1 MNDLDI
7 LRLLCSKRDFLYNK
21 DILYTLSLDRII
33 KLSELIR
40 HMDKEK
46 YKKNKDILK
55 QLIDTSSIYYMF
67 MIQDKL
73 KNNTIIKKESLNK
86 YQKYIFKTTNNW
98 YCKVISMTHEEFITY
113 IKYVKKVD
121 VNFLCYRLKF
131 DNLYDMYELTYKY
144 CSDSYKNNLFFSYF

>member
-40 HMDKEK
+40 HMDMEK

-55 QLIDTSSIYYMF
+55 QLIDT
-67 MIQDKL
+67 
-73 KNNTIIKKESLNK
+73 II
-86 YQKYIFKTTNNW
+86 
-98 YCKVISMTHEEFITY
+98 
-113 IKYVKKVD
+113 
-121 VNFLCYRLKF
+121 
-131 DNLYDMYELTYKY
+131 
-144 CSDSYKNNLFFSYF
+144 CS